1 MYDEDT
7 RTLYIDN
14 KRIDLTES
22 EGRLFSIVL
31 ENKFKPISYKYL
43 LKKLYNEDE
52 YTNKTRSKVEQLIN
66 RLKKKIEKYYDFKK
80 IRNLGVI
87 LIWK

>member
-31 ENKFKPISYKYL
+31 ENKFKAITYKEL
-43 LKKLYNEDE
+43 LKRLYNEDIL
-52 YTNKTRSKVEQLIN
+52 TNRTRNKVEQLIN